1 MLSVQ
6 TLFRYTAKKSCLTS
20 LMLLI
25 SLGYS
30 SQSAMADTLTVTYA
44 GSMGVVMD
52 NGLGPDFA
60 KKNHVDY
67 QGQGQGAYGMA
78 RLLASKKVV
87 ADVFVSITPGPI
99 EVLKQAGLVEQA
111 EPVASTR
118 MVIAYNP
125 HSRFA
130 PQFAQLGENNQTA
143 WWKILSE
150 PGFRFGR
157 TDPTSDPQGQ
167 NIIFTLKLAE
177 RYYQQPGLAKT
188 IMGELINPQQIAAEG
203 GLLTRLEAG
212 QVDAASGYESA
223 TRSAKLPYVVL
234 PDQINLS
241 NPDYSQQWYNK
252 VSFTLTDHTGQPKTY
267 HPQPLVFYAA
277 VLKNAPHPEL
287 AQQFIRYLSSAPA
300 QQIFKDNG
308 YDQPKG
314 KGLYLQ

>member
-1 MLSVQ
+1 MQTPSRNTLKKRYLASLLFLS
-6 TLFRYTAKKSCLTS
+6 FYC
-20 LMLLI
+20 
-25 SLGYS
+25 S
-30 SQSAMADTLTVTYA
+30 SQSLFAKTLTVTYA

-78 RLLASKKVV
+78 RLLAAKKVV

-99 EVLKQAGLVEQA
+99 DVLKQAGLVEQA
-111 EPVASTR
+111 QPVASTR

-125 HSRFA
+125 HSRYA
-130 PQFAQLGENNQTA
+130 QQFAQSGDDKKA
-143 WWKILSE
+143 PWWKILSE
-150 PGFRFGR
+150 PGLRFGR

-177 RYYQQPGLAKT
+177 RYYQQPGLANS

-203 GLLTRLEAG
+203 GLLARLEAG

-223 TRSAKLPYVVL
+223 TRSAKLPYVAL
-234 PDQINLS
+234 PDPINLS
-241 NPDYSQQWYNK
+241 NPDYSKQWYDK
-252 VSFTLTDHTGQPKTY
+252 VSFILADHTGQPKTY
-267 HPQPLVFYAA
+267 RPQPLVFYAA

-287 AQQFIRYLSSAPA
+287 AQQFVRYLTSAAA

-314 KGLYLQ
+314 KSLYGQ

>member
-1 MLSVQ
+1 MQ
-6 TLFRYTAKKSCLTS
+6 TPSRFTAKKSHLAS
-20 LMLLI
+20 LLLLL
-25 SLGYS
+25 SVGCS
-30 SQSAMADTLTVTYA
+30 GQSAIADTLTVTYA

-60 KKNHVDY
+60 KKNHIDY

-78 RLLASKKVV
+78 RLLAAKKVV
-87 ADVFVSITPGPI
+87 ADVFISITPGPI
-99 EVLKQAGLVEQA
+99 DVLKQAGLVDHAQ
-111 EPVASTR
+111 PVASTR

-130 PQFAQLGENNQTA
+130 QQFARSGDAGQTP

-150 PGFRFGR
+150 PDLRFGR

-203 GLLTRLEAG
+203 GLLARLEAG

-241 NPDYSQQWYNK
+241 NPDYSQQWYDK
-252 VSFTLTDHTGQPKTY
+252 VNFTLADHTGQLKTY

-277 VLKNAPHPEL
+277 VLKNAPHPQL
-287 AQQFIRYLSSAPA
+287 AQQFIHYLTSAPA

-314 KGLYLQ
+314 KALYAQ

>member
-1 MLSVQ
+1 MQ
-6 TLFRYTAKKSCLTS
+6 TLSPYTARKRYLTS
-20 LMLLI
+20 LLLLS
-25 SLGYS
+25 SLVFSY
-30 SQSAMADTLTVTYA
+30 QSASADTLTVTYA

-52 NGLGPDFA
+52 KGLGPDFA

-99 EVLKQAGLVEQA
+99 EVLKQARLVDQA
-111 EPVASTR
+111 QPVASTR

-125 HSRFA
+125 KSRFA
-130 PQFAQLGENNQTA
+130 QQFAQSGDNNKMP

-150 PGFRFGR
+150 PGLRFGR

-177 RYYQQPGLAKT
+177 RYYQQPGLAST
-188 IMGELINPQQIAAEG
+188 IMGDLLNPQQIAAEG
-203 GLLTRLEAG
+203 GLLARLEAG

-223 TRSAKLPYVVL
+223 TRSAKLPYMVL

-241 NPDYSQQWYNK
+241 NPDYSQQWYDK
-252 VSFTLTDHTGQPKTY
+252 VNFTLVDHSGQPKTY

-277 VLKNAPHPEL
+277 VLNNAPQPEL
-287 AQQFIRYLSSAPA
+287 AQQFVRYLTSAPA

-314 KGLYLQ
+314 KALYQQ

>member
-1 MLSVQ
+1 MQ
-6 TLFRYTAKKSCLTS
+6 TAFRFTPKKSQHALLLLLTS
-20 LMLLI
+20 L
-25 SLGYS
+25 GCV
-30 SQSAMADTLTVTYA
+30 SQAALADTLTVTYA

-60 KKNHVDY
+60 KQHHIDY

-78 RLLASKKVV
+78 RLLSAKKVV

-99 EVLKQAGLVEQA
+99 DILKQAGLVDQA
-111 EPVASTR
+111 QPVASTR

-125 HSRFA
+125 QSRFA
-130 PQFAQLGENNQTA
+130 QQFAQSRSAGQIP

-150 PGFRFGR
+150 PGLHFGR

-177 RYYQQPGLAKT
+177 RYYQQPGLAKN

-203 GLLTRLEAG
+203 GLLARLQAG

-234 PDQINLS
+234 PDPINLS
-241 NPDYSQQWYNK
+241 NPDYSQQWYDK
-252 VSFTLTDHTGQPKTY
+252 VSFALTDHTGQRKTY

-277 VLKNAPHPEL
+277 VLNNAPHPQL
-287 AQQFIRYLSSAPA
+287 AQQFVRYLTSESA

-314 KGLYLQ
+314 KALYAR

>member
-1 MLSVQ
+1 MQ
-6 TLFRYTAKKSCLTS
+6 TLSPYTARKRYLTS
-20 LMLLI
+20 LLLLS
-25 SLGYS
+25 SLGFS
-30 SQSAMADTLTVTYA
+30 CQSASAETLTVTYA

-52 NGLGPDFA
+52 NGLGPDFS

-99 EVLKQAGLVEQA
+99 EVLKQAGLVDQA
-111 EPVASTR
+111 QPVASTR

-125 HSRFA
+125 KSRFA
-130 PQFAQLGENNQTA
+130 QQFAQSGDNNKTP

-150 PGFRFGR
+150 PGLRFGR

-177 RYYQQPGLAKT
+177 RYYQQPGLAST
-188 IMGELINPQQIAAEG
+188 IMGDLINPQQIAAEG
-203 GLLTRLEAG
+203 GLLARLEAG

-234 PDQINLS
+234 PDPINLS
-241 NPDYSQQWYNK
+241 NPDYSQQWYDK
-252 VSFTLTDHTGQPKTY
+252 VNFTLADHTGQPKRY

-277 VLKNAPHPEL
+277 VLNNAPHPEL
-287 AQQFIRYLSSAPA
+287 AQQFVRYLTSAPA

-308 YDQPKG
+308 YDQSKG
-314 KGLYLQ
+314 KALYQQ